1 MNASESAAGLLQ
13 RCFAAAVAAVQPAGA
28 LRSPLRAS
36 RHDGSSSWVIAIGK
50 AAGGMAASITDWLAG
65 DGRVLAGG
73 VVVEPDAAGLGS
85 PWTTA
90 VWPAGQSHATLRF
103 TTGDHPIPRD
113 ASARAAAAIG
123 ELVQRI
129 PAGADVHI
137 ALSGGGSALVAGPLP
152 GLTMADVT
160 ATFELLLTSGL
171 DIHEMNA
178 IRKRITRWSA
188 GRLGLALA
196 RRRVQVWVIS
206 DVPGDDLT
214 SIASGPCTGDPW
226 TTAEVRQ
233 LLAATRLGERLPES
247 VRAAIEHE
255 TPKPGDPVL
264 SSIAPVIVANNRTAL
279 VTVAETA
286 RAAGV
291 AVRVMDD
298 PLTGEA
304 SAMGR
309 RIADKMRENGGH
321 APELLVWGGE
331 TTVTVTGRG
340 GTGGRSQELCLAAA
354 KFLHEAQTGGT
365 LLAAGTD
372 GRDGPTDAA
381 GAVVDR
387 DTWRRITA
395 AGRDPAADLSG
406 HDAYRSL
413 DAAGA
418 LLRSGPT
425 GTNVMDLALALTGA
439 RSATPS

>member
-1 MNASESAAGLLQ
+1 MSAPETATGLLQ
-13 RCFAAAVAAVQPAGA
+13 RCFAAAIAAVQPASA
-28 LRSPLRAS
+28 LRSPLRAARRDS
-36 RHDGSSSWVIAIGK
+36 SSSWIIAVGK

-65 DGRVLAGG
+65 DDRTLAGG

-90 VWPAGQSHATLRF
+90 VWPAGQSQATMQF
-103 TTGDHPIPRD
+103 TTGDHPVPRD
-113 ASARAAAAIG
+113 ASARTAVAIG

-129 PAGADVHI
+129 PAGADVHV

-160 ATFELLLTSGL
+160 ATFDLLLTSGL

-178 IRKRITRWSA
+178 VRKRITRWSA
-188 GRLGLALA
+188 GRLALALA
-196 RRRVQVWVIS
+196 GRRVQVWVIS

-226 TTAEVRQ
+226 TAAQVRD
-233 LLAATRLGERLPES
+233 LLAGSRLVERLPGS
-247 VRAAIEHE
+247 VRAAMGRE
-255 TPKPGDPVL
+255 TPKPGDPGL
-264 SSIAPVIVANNRTAL
+264 SGITPVIVANNRTAL
-279 VTVAETA
+279 IAVAATA
-286 RAAGV
+286 RDAGV

-309 RIADKMRENGGH
+309 RIADTMRHNGDHGL
-321 APELLVWGGE
+321 ELLVWGGE

-340 GTGGRSQELCLAAA
+340 GSGGRSQELCLAAA
-354 KFLHEAQTGGT
+354 ESLHEAQTGGT

-387 DTWRRITA
+387 DTWSRITA

-439 RSATPS
+439 R